1 MKLFKRFLRR
11 NKAVKKETKDV
22 FSLCMGKDINLS
34 KIAEVS
40 NIMNNS
46 FSIIYSDGEKIT
58 IHCPTAE
65 DANDERKRVVYN
77 WLWIKKEEKE
87 EQYEV

>member
-11 NKAVKKETKDV
+11 NDVAVKETKDV

-34 KIAEVS
+34 KIVEVS

-46 FSIIYSDGEKIT
+46 FTIRYSNGEKVT
-58 IHCPTAE
+58 ICCPTAE
-65 DANDERKRVVYN
+65 DANEERKRVVYN
-77 WLWIKKEEKE
+77 WLWIKKEEKRK
-87 EQYEV
+87 QYEV